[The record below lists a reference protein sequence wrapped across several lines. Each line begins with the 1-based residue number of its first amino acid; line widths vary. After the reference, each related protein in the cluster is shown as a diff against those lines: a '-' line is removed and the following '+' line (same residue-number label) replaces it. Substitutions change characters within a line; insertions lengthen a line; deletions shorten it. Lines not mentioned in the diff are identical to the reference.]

1 MRSLHALT
9 GALAAGLFLACV
21 VGAADAAPITP
32 TRDDEV
38 IEVLP
43 ASAGNRGED
52 RQLRKRL
59 AARPDD
65 ARLATAVA
73 RRYLEQARES
83 GDPRFAGLA
92 LAALR
97 AWPDANA
104 APDDVLLLRA
114 TLEQYMHEFDAAVAH
129 LRLLLARPG
138 GERQSQAWLTLATV
152 LRVQGHYA
160 ESDGACRE
168 VGRAGAD
175 VYMTACLAENAALR
189 GETAAARRSFETL
202 AGRPR
207 LAGGDARL
215 ADHLARRARGARRP
229 RSGRRC
235 RATAAS

>member
-1 MRSLHALT
+1 VR
-9 GALAAGLFLACV
+9 GRRIG
-21 VGAADAAPITP
+21 AAPITP

-65 ARLATAVA
+65 VKLATAVA

-114 TLEQYMHEFDAAVAH
+114 TLEQYLHEFDAAVAH

-138 GERQSQAWLTLATV
+138 SERQSQAWLTLATV
-152 LRVQGHYA
+152 LRVQGRYA
-160 ESDGACRE
+160 ESDAACRQ
-168 VGRAGAD
+168 VAAPRSTRPRAWPR
-175 VYMTACLAENAALR
+175 TRRC
-189 GETAAARRSFETL
+189 AARPQ
-202 AGRPR
+202 PR
-207 LAGGDARL
+207 GAASRRCWRRAACRRNARL
-215 ADHLARRARGARRP
+215 AQGARQA
-229 RSGRRC
+229 GRR
-235 RATAAS
+235 